1 MPTLPAWVQVRT
13 YAGKGCGHTFYVIG
27 PDGSPPE
34 RDRLTAVCSQ
44 VLPPTLQMARA
55 WRLACS
61 FTLRP
66 GSITFSSCGVTV
78 MHVTHQNLV
87 CITGPDQR
95 LSPAFMHYLARP
107 LAAEVCKIASGMA
120 VTNVVI
126 SASVQVGGQCL
137 DGAEA
142 EEGERSLSPPPSHR
156 CVQLVNNH
164 MQGLTAA
171 LQLLAL
177 AAGVLCE
184 AAAAAAA
191 GRTGRRPR
199 SACGCMLAH
208 MHAVSVALLPDMGMD
223 VSQEPWTCVAQL
235 AAPYTFT

>member
-44 VLPPTLQMARA
+44 VLPPALQMARA
-55 WRLACS
+55 WHLACS
-61 FTLRP
+61 STLRP

-95 LSPAFMHYLARP
+95 PSPAYMHCLSRP
-107 LAAEVCKIASGMA
+107 PAAEVCKIASDMA

-126 SASVQVGGQCL
+126 SASMQVGGQCL

-156 CVQLVNNH
+156 CVQVVNH
-164 MQGLTAA
+164 MPGLTAA
-171 LQLLAL
+171 LQLLIM

-184 AAAAAAA
+184 AAAAA
-191 GRTGRRPR
+191 GRAGRRPR
-199 SACGCMLAH
+199 SACSCMLAH
-208 MHAVSVALLPDMGMD
+208 MHAVSIALLPDMGMD
-223 VSQEPWTCVAQL
+223 VSQKPWICVAQL
-235 AAPYTFT
+235 AAPCTFI